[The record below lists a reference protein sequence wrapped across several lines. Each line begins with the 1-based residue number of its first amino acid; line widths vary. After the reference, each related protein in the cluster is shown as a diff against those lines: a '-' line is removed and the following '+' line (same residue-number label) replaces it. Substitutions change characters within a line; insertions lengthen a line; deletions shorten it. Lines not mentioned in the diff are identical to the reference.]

1 MRYATLMVSPSKAE
15 LWIKLSL
22 PGVGQVGPGK
32 MELLRQID
40 EHQSIAAAA
49 RAMNMSYR
57 RAWLLIDDMNG
68 LFEEPVVAKWQG
80 GRSKGG
86 ASLTEF
92 GQQLIADYAVLVERS
107 NEINRELLQR
117 IGRSAS
123 RDGRLKRA

>member
-1 MRYATLMVSPSKAE
+1 MRYAIVMAKRANAE

-40 EHQSIAAAA
+40 EHDSIAAAA

-57 RAWLLIDDMNG
+57 RAWLLIDEMNK

-80 GRSKGG
+80 GKSKGG
-86 ASLTEF
+86 ASLTDF
-92 GQQLIADYAVLVERS
+92 GRSLLEKYAVLVDKS
-107 NEINRELLQR
+107 NAVNRELLDEIAQ
-117 IGRSAS
+117 SVS
-123 RDGRLKRA
+123 RGERLKRA